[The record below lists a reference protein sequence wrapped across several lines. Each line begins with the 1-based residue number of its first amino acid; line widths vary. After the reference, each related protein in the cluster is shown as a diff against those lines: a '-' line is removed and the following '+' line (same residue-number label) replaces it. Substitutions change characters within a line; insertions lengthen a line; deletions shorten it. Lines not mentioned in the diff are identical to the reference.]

1 MKRHIYIIIGL
12 ISVATVLFSSC
23 STDLSEDLITPTTG
37 EDDGMVDVTV
47 SFTVEDL
54 ENYTTRGDGEAG
66 EKSTLKDI
74 DLLVYALRDEKGNI
88 LKQYGK
94 GIVDENLKNR
104 PAIDG
109 NYKETDDNN
118 QTLMKVEWENKNGK
132 YEMEEK
138 ITLRVM
144 RGTVFKLSC
153 WTQSSN
159 HAAYDFNS
167 LEDVK
172 VDYTKMTINDE
183 SYDAFCATSIFSVG
197 QVDANITVTLTR
209 PFAQINVGVKEKED
223 ATNNNY
229 SEYTHSQITLNG
241 VHTSFNVV
249 KNEVNEG
256 TKDEDVTL
264 GYSPLSNTTLKVTTG
279 LQETKTYQSLA
290 MCYVLVPETSYK
302 KDENGNIQDDATTNE
317 NSSTEDGVVSPAVT
331 PSTLTLV
338 SFSLAKDENGSE
350 AKTYTP
356 ATDKAEISVKRNW
369 RTNLLFED
377 WSWADQNSSS
387 STSKLIMNK
396 Q

>member
-23 STDLSEDLITPTTG
+23 STDLSEDLITPATG

-47 SFTVEDL
+47 NFTVEDL
-54 ENYTTRGDGEAG
+54 ENYTTRGDDEAG
-66 EKSTLKDI
+66 EQSTLKDI

-94 GIVDENLKNR
+94 GIVDEELKDC
-104 PAIDG
+104 PAIK
-109 NYKETDDNN
+109 NYTETDDNN
-118 QTLMKVEWENKNGK
+118 QTLMKVEWKKNNGK
-132 YEMEEK
+132 YEMKEK

-172 VDYTKMTINDE
+172 VDYTKMEINDE

-209 PFAQINVGVKEKED
+209 PFAQINVGVED

-229 SEYTHSQITLNG
+229 SEYKYSQIKLNG

-279 LQETKTYQSLA
+279 LDDKKETKIYQSLA
-290 MCYVLVPETSYK
+290 MCYVLVPETSYE
-302 KDENGNIQDDATTNE
+302 KDENGNIKDGATASE
-317 NSSTEDGVVSPAVT
+317 NSPTEDGVVSPAVT
-331 PSTLTLV
+331 PSMLKLV
-338 SFSLAKDENGSE
+338 SFSLAKDANGSE

-377 WSWADQNSSS
+377 WNWADQNSSS
-387 STSKLIMNK
+387 STSRLIMNK